1 MENIIINGLTKI
13 DNMRFTDIEGGF
25 GEGKKAILVKDI
37 ANIHGKALKHINEA
51 INKNKNRF
59 KQGTDIIDLKTYP
72 DVKVDLVD
80 LNIMTRKQISNSN
93 NIYLLSERGY
103 AKLLKILE
111 DGIAWEQYDKLVDEY
126 FNMRCKYS
134 YNNPDVNKLMET
146 VDKLVQVVENQTK
159 QQAKNNVVENENP
172 YLHCSMC
179 QSEKSA
185 WKIKQFD
192 KIKDLAKQ
200 YDKSEQDTQ
209 KAILCS
215 IYNAMS
221 YKDKIDFDIEQSN
234 YNKAFFTFDKQAKIT
249 LIAGNNN
256 LREIFEYRIDKIQ
269 DILSDKSKNYSYK
282 VDSCEDMADVQAII
296 DWLK

>member
-13 DNMRFTDIEGGF
+13 DNIRFTDIEGGF

-37 ANIHGKALKHINEA
+37 ANIHGKDLKFINRA
-51 INKNKNRF
+51 INMNKHRF
-59 KQGTDIIDLKTYP
+59 KNNIDIIDLKNTCFE
-72 DVKVDLVD
+72 VHLMNHKIFTQ
-80 LNIMTRKQISNSN
+80 NAINRSN

-111 DGIAWEQYDKLVDEY
+111 DDVAWEQYDKLVDEY

-146 VDKLVQVVENQTK
+146 VDRLVQAVEKQTEQQTK
-159 QQAKNNVVENENP
+159 NNIKENENP

-200 YDKSEQDTQ
+200 YNKSEQDTQ

-215 IYNAMS
+215 IYNAMA
-221 YKDKIDFDIEQSN
+221 YKDRIDFDMEQSN

-249 LIAGNNN
+249 LIAANNN

>member
-1 MENIIINGLTKI
+1 MENLIINGLIKV
-13 DNMRFTDIEGGF
+13 DDMQFTDIEGGF
-25 GEGKKAILVKDI
+25 GEGKKAMLVKDI
-37 ANIHGKALKHINEA
+37 ADIHGKALKHINEN
-51 INKNKNRF
+51 INKNKHRF
-59 KQGTDIIDLKTYP
+59 KQGIDIIDLKQYLNF
-72 DVKVDLVD
+72 KVDLVD
-80 LNIMTRKQISNSN
+80 LKIMTRKQISNSK
-93 NIYLLSERGY
+93 NIYILSERGY

-111 DGIAWEQYDKLVDEY
+111 DDTAWEQYDKLVDGY
-126 FNMRCKYS
+126 FNMRYKNS
-134 YNNPDVNKLMET
+134 YNNPDVNKLVET
-146 VDKLVQVVENQTK
+146 VDKLIKIVEK
-159 QQAKNNVVENENP
+159 QNVDNRTSVENP
-172 YLHCSMC
+172 YLNCTMS

-200 YDKSEQDTQ
+200 CNKSEQDTQ
-209 KAILCS
+209 KAVLCS

-256 LREIFEYRIDKIQ
+256 LRTIFEYRIDKIQ
-269 DILSDKSKNYSYK
+269 DILSDKSKNYNHK

>member
-1 MENIIINGLTKI
+1 MENITINGLIKI

-25 GEGKKAILVKDI
+25 GEGKKAMLVKDI

-59 KQGTDIIDLKTYP
+59 KQGVDIIDLRGTGFE
-72 DVKVDLVD
+72 VDLVD
-80 LNIMTRKQISNSN
+80 FGILTQNSIN
-93 NIYLLSERGY
+93 RSSNIYILSERGY

-111 DGIAWEQYDKLVDEY
+111 DDVAWERYDKLVDEY
-126 FNMRCKYS
+126 FTMRYKYS

-146 VDKLVQVVENQTK
+146 VDRLVRAVEKQTEQQTK
-159 QQAKNNVVENENP
+159 NNITENENP
-172 YLHCSMC
+172 YLNCSMC

-200 YDKSEQDTQ
+200 YNKPEQDTQ

-215 IYNAMS
+215 IYNAMA
-221 YKDKIDFDIEQSN
+221 YKDKIDFDVEQSN

-249 LIAGNNN
+249 LIASNDL
-256 LREIFEYRIDKIQ
+256 LRDIFEYRIDKIT
-269 DILSDKSKNYSYK
+269 DIINDKSKNYNYQ
-282 VDSCEDMADVQAII
+282 VDSCEDMTDVQAII